1 MQVAILGTGG
11 IGRGYAAYVASSGH
25 VPILWSPTGNGLAA
39 PGCDLMATGA
49 VAATQPVRVAGS
61 CAGAVEGAQTVLVA
75 VTGNGLRATLRA
87 LAPVLVDGQLVV
99 ISAHLSFAALY
110 LSRLMAAR
118 GVQVTIAAWAT
129 TALTGRKGTDSSVHI
144 SGKRARLDVA
154 ALPAGRAAAALCGC
168 QALFGDAF
176 DLRPDL
182 LAIMLSNLN
191 PPAHMANMLCNLTR
205 AEKGE
210 VWVNYEGLTPAV
222 CRLIGA
228 LDGERRRLA
237 AAFGLNV
244 RSIEDHFV
252 GSFHV
257 TRAPLAEMAAIVA
270 GRRQELKG
278 PATLDTRFVTE
289 DVPFGLLPLVLL
301 GRVANT
307 PMPLHEAG
315 VAMFSAL
322 YGRDFQSE
330 NDLLPE
336 LGLADWTPEQLHEAM
351 RVGWPAAAR

>member
-1 MQVAILGTGG
+1 MRVAILGTGG
-11 IGRGYAAYVASSGH
+11 IGRSYAAYMAASGH
-25 VPILWSPTGNGLAA
+25 VPVLWSPTGSGLAA
-39 PGCDLMATGA
+39 PGCDLVATGV
-49 VAATQPVRVAGS
+49 VAATQPVAVAS
-61 CAGAVEGAQTVLVA
+61 ECAEAVEGAEIVLVA
-75 VTGNGLRATLRA
+75 VTGNGLHATLRA
-87 LAPVLVDGQLVV
+87 LAPVLVDGQLVI
-99 ISAHLSFAALY
+99 ISAHLSFAALT
-110 LSRLMAAR
+110 LSRLIAAR

-129 TALTGRKGTDSSVHI
+129 TALTGRRGAGSSVHI

-154 ALPAGRAAAALCGC
+154 ALPVERAGMALSGC

-210 VWVNYEGLTPAV
+210 VWVNYAGFTPAV
-222 CRLIGA
+222 TRLIEA
-228 LDGERRRLA
+228 LDRERLRLA
-237 AAFGLNV
+237 GAFGLQV

-252 GSFHV
+252 ASFNV

-301 GRVANT
+301 GRVAEC

-315 VAMFSAL
+315 IAMFSAL
-322 YGRDFQSE
+322 YGRDFQGE
-330 NDLLPE
+330 NDLLPD
-336 LGLADWTPEQLHEAM
+336 LALERLTKQQVHDAM
-351 RVGWPAAAR
+351 RHG